1 MISECDNRYFVF
13 SVGNS
18 RDGWPVSLHYVD
30 VGLHALVHLPPQPTC
45 SSLEHLQVPG
55 KQ

>member
-1 MISECDNRYFVF
+1 MISEYDVWYFVF
-13 SVGNS
+13 PVGNS
-18 RDGWPVSLHYVD
+18 RDGWPVSLHYAD